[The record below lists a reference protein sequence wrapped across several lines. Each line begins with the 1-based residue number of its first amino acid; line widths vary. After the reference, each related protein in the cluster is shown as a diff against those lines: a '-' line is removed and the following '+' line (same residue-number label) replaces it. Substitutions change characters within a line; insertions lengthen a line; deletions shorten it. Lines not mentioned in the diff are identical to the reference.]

1 MAKISFQQNPT
12 FKVDVQIP
20 RLGAQAVKVPF
31 VFNYF
36 NRDQMAEFS
45 DAEIAYGKEIK
56 ELLESEES
64 PTVKE
69 FSAKAEEFQV
79 EQIKKI
85 VSSWG
90 FSEELSDDSISAL
103 VRSSVAVPAAIL
115 EAFKGSYNKAREGNL
130 QA

>member
-20 RLGAQAVKVPF
+20 RLGGQAVKVPF

-36 NRDQMAEFS
+36 NRDQMADFT

-69 FSAKAEEFQV
+69 FSARAEELQV
-79 EQIKKI
+79 GQLKKI
-85 VSSWG
+85 ISGWG
-90 FSEELSDDSISAL
+90 FTEDLSDESISDL
-103 VRSSVAVPAAIL
+103 VRSSTAVTVAII
-115 EAFKGSYNKAREGNL
+115 EAFKGAFNKAREGN
-130 QA
+130 